1 MTSAVGVGKGFGAA
15 TAYSFG
21 KITAVAAALALHGLD
36 HLAAEHNGICNLAY
50 CDGQVTR
57 CLDIAGAGAEII
69 TVLLGA
75 ENLHAAFRAKE
86 NDSLFGDGDTLKFN
100 GLSGADT
107 AFEYKLGV
115 KTNVNAVKAAIEL
128 NRLNR
133 KLCPND
139 ACGFNADVVG
149 FFYNVLTAAGQKNA
163 YVFIAVLVTAAVEY
177 TIDIY
182 SAAVFHKAVTR

>member
-1 MTSAVGVGKGFGAA
+1 MTRAVRVGKGFGAA

-50 CDGQVTR
+50 CDGQVAR

-86 NDSLFGDGDTLKFN
+86 NERQRCKSRD
-100 GLSGADT
+100 
-107 AFEYKLGV
+107 
-115 KTNVNAVKAAIEL
+115 
-128 NRLNR
+128 
-133 KLCPND
+133 
-139 ACGFNADVVG
+139 
-149 FFYNVLTAAGQKNA
+149 
-163 YVFIAVLVTAAVEY
+163 
-177 TIDIY
+177 
-182 SAAVFHKAVTR
+182 